1 MLFKNGLVF
10 TDSGVFR
17 RLDVRTNGDRIA
29 EIGENL
35 PENGEEV
42 KDLSGKKL
50 VPGFI
55 DIHTHGCGGCDFCDA
70 TPEAYQT
77 MADTYLKAGVTTVLG
92 TSMTLP
98 VDQLLKI
105 FTAYREFADHQTHG
119 ARMVGINMEG
129 PFISAA
135 KKGAHIAEYVVP
147 ADFETFR
154 KLNEASGG
162 RIRQVDVAPE
172 IPGNLDFIRKASEVC
187 TVCVAHTAGGY
198 EEAMAAYAAGAASN
212 THLYNAMSGFSHRA
226 PGVVGAVFDSDTF
239 AEIIC
244 DGFHINPAVIRATFR
259 EMGDDRLCLI
269 SDSLRAAGCPNGV
282 YELGG
287 QQVHVQDGKATLE
300 NGTIAGSVIDSRI
313 AVERAI
319 AFGVGEE
326 TALKAATINP
336 ARAIRL
342 DREIGSITVGKLAD
356 LLVVSDCQYR
366 SLEEIYQGGVRQ

>member
-17 RLDVRTNGDRIA
+17 RLDVRTNGDRVA

>member
-42 KDLSGKKL
+42 KDLSGNKL

>member
-129 PFISAA
+129 PFISVA

-147 ADFETFR
+147 ADFEAFR

-287 QQVHVQDGKATLE
+287 QQVHVKDGKATLE

>member
-147 ADFETFR
+147 ADFETFQ

-287 QQVHVQDGKATLE
+287 QQVHVKDGKATLE